1 MNEVWKVWKYALG
14 SFSDTKTSRYDNP
27 VCAVRSIIFIT
38 YLATNCFITAGVIRH
53 WNSMSKI
60 DTQGMSGPVDPN
72 FKGSVTPQEFK
83 PAIIKPRRLFTETYA
98 KEMKILINEV
108 LDEREHKKRM
118 EGAYDNVEPL
128 PSSYFDTE
136 NFKHSIDEPEPEYKD
151 WSQ

>member
-1 MNEVWKVWKYALG
+1 MKRVWRIWKYALG
-14 SFSDTKTSRYDNP
+14 SFADEKTRRYDNY
-27 VCAVRSIIFIT
+27 VVLVRTFIFIS
-38 YLATNCFITAGVIRH
+38 YLITNCFITAGVIRH
-53 WNSMSKI
+53 WNPMSKI

-72 FKGSVTPQEFK
+72 YKGSVTPQEFK
-83 PAIIKPRRLFTETYA
+83 PAIIKPLRLFTETYA

-128 PSSYFDTE
+128 PPSYFDTE
-136 NFKHSIDEPEPEYKD
+136 NFKHSIDESEPEYKD